1 VGNENKNI
9 TLDETAFIIG
19 SGPSLNEIDISL
31 LKNLETFGM
40 NRQYIAF
47 EDWGFE
53 PKYYCLI
60 DSRLIN
66 KIFKKDI
73 FAKYITN
80 PKCKIEKFFISQLDP
95 KSSAQYH
102 NKVVN
107 IPEGTNVFHGADICK
122 KIGIDK
128 ITELHSTPLE
138 RNKPYISQYAYSN
151 CGIFAT
157 NLSYMLGYKRAILL
171 GMDCRYGRRDESVE
185 KGKDLEH
192 FHPDY
197 FHPREFHEG
206 LDQGHSEDD
215 GGLWLW
221 SRFVEHINK
230 YKKQNG
236 IDFEILSSSPN
247 SNLHEIIEYVPLEE
261 VLNGKR

>member
-60 DSRLIN
+60 DSRLID

-73 FAKYITN
+73 LKKYITN
-80 PKCKIEKFFISQLDP
+80 PECKIEKFFISQLAS
-95 KSSAQYH
+95 KSAASQH
-102 NKVVN
+102 SKVVN
-107 IPEGTNVFHGADICK
+107 IPEGTNVFYGASICK

-128 ITELHSTPLE
+128 ITELHSAPLE
-138 RNKPYISQYAYSN
+138 RQKPYISPHAYAN

-157 NLSYMLGYKRAILL
+157 NLSYMLGYKRAVLL
-171 GMDCRYGRRDESVE
+171 GVDCRYGRREESIE
-185 KGKDLEH
+185 QGKDLEH

-197 FHPREFHEG
+197 FNPYFFEEG
-206 LDQGHSEDD
+206 VDQGPSEDD

-221 SRFVEHINK
+221 TKFLKDINR
-230 YKKQNG
+230 YKNNSG
-236 IDFEILSSSPN
+236 IHFEILSSSPN
-247 SNLHEIIEYVPLEE
+247 SNLHEIIEYVSLEE
-261 VLNGKR
+261 ILNGKR